1 MTKTMNWVTN
11 KMTNIDI
18 YKNYGKLFRDKYH
31 SFSDGLESAK
41 SQIYEIFDGYFLY
54 VIPMGHF

>member
-1 MTKTMNWVTN
+1 
-11 KMTNIDI
+11 MTNIDI